1 MVLLSLVT
9 FNAATDVLSAH
20 QRGRGHERESEGE
33 ERREALKYQR
43 TSDSLQNQAH
53 LCGLAWFLLAAP
65 EVQNTA
71 RNTDG
76 FWVIHG
82 GASRDTNKLLQ
93 DVAPLLP
100 SDVRRACA
108 VVLV

>member
-1 MVLLSLVT
+1 MGWPG
-9 FNAATDVLSAH
+9 F
-20 QRGRGHERESEGE
+20 
-33 ERREALKYQR
+33 
-43 TSDSLQNQAH
+43 
-53 LCGLAWFLLAAP
+53 FLAAP

-100 SDVRRACA
+100 TDLPRMFAALLLVLYLSCA
-108 VVLV
+108 SKREAQKKNVIFHPCDIVTFSPPVSSI